1 MRRSWSSTFP
11 EEHKIAWDKVDK
23 HTTLHPV
30 ENLAALT
37 QTKTRALHRELV
49 QDVHDG
55 LPKEWKNWKSSG
67 KSAADIFV
75 CYAKLKIRLEKEQG
89 ACHVSVLCQK
99 GGHRFDRNKELTN
112 IRLLSKTDPDELV
125 RNPPRSKSSLPYVAS
140 VTMQRKRQRLEE
152 GLITSVD
159 DCNRRDILKAKF
171 KADHYKQVVSIN
183 RKRDYGTSL
192 TVEEQSVWDADQEY
206 EDWVQLLRRRSSL
219 AHAKALS
226 LADPL

>member
-1 MRRSWSSTFP
+1 M
-11 EEHKIAWDKVDK
+11 
-23 HTTLHPV
+23 

-37 QTKTRALHRELV
+37 QTKTRALHQELV

-67 KSAADIFV
+67 RSAADIFV
-75 CYAKLKIRLEKEQG
+75 SHAKFKIRLEKAQG
-89 ACHVSVLCQK
+89 ACRVSVLSQK
-99 GGHRFDRNKELTN
+99 GGHRIDRY
-112 IRLLSKTDPDELV
+112 LSHGL
-125 RNPPRSKSSLPYVAS
+125 RA
-140 VTMQRKRQRLEE
+140 KRQRLEE
-152 GLITSVD
+152 SLIRSDD

-171 KADHYKQVVSIN
+171 KADHYSQVVSIN

-226 LADPL
+226 LPDPL

>member
-1 MRRSWSSTFP
+1 M
-11 EEHKIAWDKVDK
+11 
-23 HTTLHPV
+23 

-37 QTKTRALHRELV
+37 QTKTRALHQELV

-55 LPKEWKNWKSSG
+55 LPKEWKNWKSSER
-67 KSAADIFV
+67 SAADIFV
-75 CYAKLKIRLEKEQG
+75 SRAKFTIRLEK
-89 ACHVSVLCQK
+89 A
-99 GGHRFDRNKELTN
+99 
-112 IRLLSKTDPDELV
+112 
-125 RNPPRSKSSLPYVAS
+125 
-140 VTMQRKRQRLEE
+140 KRQRLEE
-152 GLITSVD
+152 SLIRSDD
-159 DCNRRDILKAKF
+159 DCNRRDILQAKF
-171 KADHYKQVVSIN
+171 KADHYSQVVYIN